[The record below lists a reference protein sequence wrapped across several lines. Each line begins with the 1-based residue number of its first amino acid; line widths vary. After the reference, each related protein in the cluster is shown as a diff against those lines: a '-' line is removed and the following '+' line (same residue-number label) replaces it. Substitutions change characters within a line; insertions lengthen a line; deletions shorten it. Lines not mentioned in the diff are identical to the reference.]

1 MPIQSRY
8 LFIASMDVAADKDA
22 IFNEVYD
29 TEHIPSLLKV
39 PGVRSVN
46 RLKGEPFAVSI
57 GGTLNQVAHK
67 GPVYSAVYELDSPDV
82 LTSPQ
87 WAAAVE
93 AGRWPTAVRPYTRNR
108 QHALYKVS

>member
-8 LFIASMDVAADKDA
+8 LFIASMDVDADKDA

-57 GGTLNQVAHK
+57 GGTVNQVAHK

-108 QHALYKVS
+108 QHALFKVS

>member
-1 MPIQSRY
+1 MPIEARY
-8 LFIASMDVAADKDA
+8 LFIASMDVDADKEA

-57 GGTLNQVAHK
+57 GGTVNQVAHK

>member
-8 LFIASMDVAADKDA
+8 LFIASMDVDPDKDA

-57 GGTLNQVAHK
+57 GGTVNQVAHK

>member
-1 MPIQSRY
+1 MPIEARY
-8 LFIASMDVAADKDA
+8 VFIASMDVDADKEA

-29 TEHIPSLLKV
+29 TEHIPNLLRV

-57 GGTLNQVAHK
+57 GGAVKPVEHK
-67 GPVYSAVYELDSPDV
+67 GPVYSALYEIDNPDV
-82 LTSPQ
+82 LVSPQ

-93 AGRWPTAVRPYTRNR
+93 AGRWPAQVRPYTRNR
-108 QHALYKVS
+108 QHALFRVQ

>member
-1 MPIQSRY
+1 
-8 LFIASMDVAADKDA
+8 
-22 IFNEVYD
+22 
-29 TEHIPSLLKV
+29 V
-39 PGVRSVN
+39 P
-46 RLKGEPFAVSI
+46 
-57 GGTLNQVAHK
+57 HK

-108 QHALYKVS
+108 HHALFKVS

>member
-8 LFIASMDVAADKDA
+8 LFIASMDVDPDKDA

-46 RLKGEPFAVSI
+46 RLKGEPFTVSI
-57 GGTLNQVAHK
+57 GGKVNEVAHK

-108 QHALYKVS
+108 QHALFKVS

>member
-8 LFIASMDVAADKDA
+8 LFIASMDVDADKDA

-57 GGTLNQVAHK
+57 GGTVNQVAHK

-87 WAAAVE
+87 WASAVE
-93 AGRWPTAVRPYTRNR
+93 AGRWPKEVRPYTRNR